1 MAALDGKTALVAGG
15 AGEVGEGIVRVFL
28 EAGAVVVVPSRKDD
42 KLVQLVNRL
51 GPEAPKGLVTK
62 VAEIGTPAGAE
73 EVRDLI
79 LGEYGRLDIAVASL
93 GGWWQGAPLTEVP
106 LETWT
111 RILKNNL
118 TSHFIVVRT
127 FLPLVTQVGGSYIFI
142 NGDACDSPVPDS
154 GPISIVAA
162 AQLMMMEVVAEELKD
177 NGARVNSIV
186 IGTPVAT
193 RSRVKTQ
200 PEWLTADEIGRYAA
214 HLASDDGLHVKGESI
229 RLNDRSQ
236 IPDLR

>member
-1 MAALDGKTALVAGG
+1 MGALDGKIALVAGG

-28 EAGAVVVVPSRKDD
+28 EAGASVVVPSRKDD

-51 GPEAPKGLVTK
+51 GPEAPEGLTTK

-79 LGEYGRLDIAVASL
+79 LGEFGRLDIAVASL

-111 RILKNNL
+111 RILNNNL

-127 FLPLVTQVGGSYIFI
+127 FLPLVTQAAGSYIFI

-154 GPISIVAA
+154 GPISIAAA
-162 AQLMMMEVVAEELKD
+162 AQIMMMEVAAEELKE
-177 NGARVNSIV
+177 NGARINSIV

-193 RSRVKTQ
+193 RSRAKTQ

-214 HLASDDGLHVKGESI
+214 YLASDEALHVKGESI